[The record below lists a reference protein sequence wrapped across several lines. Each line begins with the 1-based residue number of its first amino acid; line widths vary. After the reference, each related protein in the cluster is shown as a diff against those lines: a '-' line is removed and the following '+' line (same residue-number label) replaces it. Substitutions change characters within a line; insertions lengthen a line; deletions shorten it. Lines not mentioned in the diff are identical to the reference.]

1 MLSTRLHTIAIL
13 SLATLMSCDRPP
25 TAPPKADT
33 TPPHQPALPSNRIAI
48 DPAVRANLGITFTVA
63 ERRHI
68 EETLRLPGR
77 FEYLPSARHQYNT
90 PIPGQVELLVKQ
102 FDKVQPGTP
111 LYRIDAPAWRDT
123 QKAIAR
129 ANADIE
135 TAQATLDSLA
145 PLKAALDQHE
155 FTLLTARANWAD
167 RLEQLNDI
175 REAGG
180 GSAGALAD
188 ARASIAET
196 DAKLANL
203 IERKAQLAATGAT
216 TTAQLRAANSHFD
229 LLLASTAALLDTTVE
244 SLQEPVRTQQSTLPR
259 WRTITDIYVNAMSPG
274 IIDSIDVTNGA
285 WVDSTAAVLT
295 VTQPDKLR
303 FHADG
308 LQSDLGV
315 LRNGL
320 TARIVPP
327 TPSASPRGVP
337 LTDTMTGT
345 LILGPGGDADGRTID
360 MYVTPETLLSW
371 ARPGVSAQLEVVTS
385 STSTPELAIP
395 LAAIQRDGLTPVI
408 FRRDSDNPN
417 EAIRIEADLG
427 LDDGRW
433 VAVLSELADGDEV
446 VLDGGFQL
454 MLAMSGSIEKGGH
467 FHADGTFHEGEH

>member
-1 MLSTRLHTIAIL
+1 MLSTRLHTIALL
-13 SLATLMSCDRPP
+13 SLAALIGCDRPS
-25 TAPPKADT
+25 APPSSADT
-33 TPPHQPALPSNRIAI
+33 TASHEPALPSNRIAI
-48 DPAVRANLGITFTVA
+48 GQAVRTNLGITFIQA
-63 ERRHI
+63 QRRRI

-90 PIPGQVELLVKQ
+90 RLPGQVELLVKQ

-123 QKAIAR
+123 QKAIAQS
-129 ANADIE
+129 NADIE
-135 TAQATLDSLA
+135 TVQATLDSLS
-145 PLKAALDQHE
+145 PLKIALDQHE
-155 FTLLTARANWAD
+155 LTLLTARANWVD
-167 RLEQLNDI
+167 RLEQLKAI
-175 REAGG
+175 RQAGG
-180 GSAGALAD
+180 GSAGGMAN
-188 ARASIAET
+188 ARASLAET
-196 DAKLANL
+196 DAKLADL
-203 IERKAQLAATGAT
+203 IERKAQLTATSTT

-229 LLLASTAALLDTTVE
+229 LLLASTAALLDTTAE
-244 SLQEPVRTQQSTLPR
+244 SLQEPRDAAESTLPR
-259 WRTITDIYVNAMSPG
+259 WRTITDIQVNATSPG
-274 IIDSIDVTNGA
+274 IVDAIDVTNGA
-285 WVDSTAAVLT
+285 WVDSNAPVLT

-315 LRNGL
+315 LQNGL

-337 LTDTMTGT
+337 LTETMTGT
-345 LILGPGGDADGRTID
+345 LTLGPGGNADDRTID
-360 MYVTPETLLSW
+360 LYVTPKALLSW
-371 ARPGVSAQLEVVTS
+371 ARPGVSAQLEVVTG

-395 LAAIQRDGLTPVI
+395 LAAVQRDGLMPVI
-408 FRRDSDNPN
+408 FRRDTDNPN
-417 EAIRIEADLG
+417 EAIRMEADLG

-433 VAVLSELADGDEV
+433 VAVLSGLADGDEV